1 MRRRFAARS
10 SARSSARSCL
20 AWACLLVLVPLGG
33 LTAAVA
39 AAPTKARARAFAA
52 AVNLTAADLPGFTGS
67 VAHSTPADKSRG
79 VTLARCAG
87 GVDPRRALVN
97 IDSRNFKAMGSG
109 GIAAEEVG
117 SNVGVLPSSAL
128 AARDL
133 AAVRSARGR
142 RCLAAAVNQLLH
154 AMNAKGVSYGRAVL
168 STLPHPAP
176 GADGSFG
183 LRIKV
188 TSDVHGLRI
197 PFWVDEFGVR
207 VGPAEVSLNA
217 LGVLHPF
224 AAADEQ
230 RLFALLVARATAAR
244 L

>member
-1 MRRRFAARS
+1 VPSISAAS
-10 SARSSARSCL
+10 SGRTRACL
-20 AWACLLVLVPLGG
+20 VWACLLVVLPVGG

-39 AAPTKARARAFAA
+39 AAPTKSRARAFAA
-52 AVNLTAADLPGFTGS
+52 AVNLTAADVPGFTGS
-67 VAHSTPADKSRG
+67 VAHSTPADKSLG
-79 VTLARCAG
+79 VTTARCAG
-87 GVDPRRALVN
+87 GVDPRRAVVN
-97 IDSRNFKAMGSG
+97 IDSRDFNQMGSG
-109 GIAAEEVG
+109 GIAAEEVS

-133 AAVRSARGR
+133 TAVRSARGR
-142 RCLAAAVNQLLH
+142 RCLAVAVNQLLRG
-154 AMNAKGVSYGRAVL
+154 MNAKGVTFGRAVI
-168 STLPHPAP
+168 STRPHPAP

-188 TSDVHGLRI
+188 TADVHGVRI

-207 VGPAEVSLNA
+207 VGPAEVSLTA

-230 RLFALLVARATAAR
+230 RLLALLVARAPSAR

>member
-1 MRRRFAARS
+1 MLPLSAAL
-10 SARSSARSCL
+10 AGTRSCL
-20 AWACLLVLVPLGG
+20 VWACLLVVVPVGG

-52 AVNLTAADLPGFTGS
+52 AVNLTAADVPGFTGS
-67 VAHSTPADKSRG
+67 VAHSTPAGKSLG
-79 VTLARCAG
+79 VTTARCAA
-87 GVDPRRALVN
+87 GVDPRRALVD
-97 IDSRNFKAMGSG
+97 IDSRDFNRMGAG
-109 GIAAEEVG
+109 GIAAEEVS

-133 AAVRSARGR
+133 AAVRSGRGR
-142 RCLAAAVNQLLH
+142 RCLAAGVNQLLRT
-154 AMNAKGVSYGRAVL
+154 MNAKGVSFGPAVL

-188 TSDVHGLRI
+188 TADVHGVRI
-197 PFWVDEFGVR
+197 RFWVDEFGVR
-207 VGPAEVSLNA
+207 VGPAEVSLTA

-224 AAADEQ
+224 GAADEQ
-230 RLFALLVARATAAR
+230 RLLALLVTRATAAR